1 MNDWQQR
8 ITALAG
14 MALSAAA
21 VQQLARSGE
30 VLHDTVTDTLVG
42 STLNLAPD
50 STLAVYGSLESLR
63 PGLQTLVQQMGN
75 SRQKD
80 LELTRYMVGMIHL
93 SRRLLAKDAAMN
105 TLGQR
110 LEQVNRQYNE
120 FGFERYRVLQS
131 LAGIYRELISPL
143 GQPIRINGNPTHL
156 KSDANQHHIRA
167 LLLAGVRSAVLWQQV
182 GGKRR
187 HFLFSRKRML
197 DTAQQLLRSA

>member
-8 ITALAG
+8 VLALSG

-21 VQQLARSGE
+21 VQQLARSGQ
-30 VLHDTVTDTLVG
+30 VLHDTVTDTLINSV
-42 STLNLAPD
+42 LNLEPE
-50 STLAVYGSLESLR
+50 STLAVYGSLEAMR
-63 PGLQTLVQQMGN
+63 PGFNTLLQQMGN
-75 SRQKD
+75 GTQKD

-93 SRRLLAKDAAMN
+93 SRRLLNNKKALAE
-105 TLGQR
+105 LGRQ
-110 LEQVNRQYNE
+110 LEQVSRQYHE
-120 FGFERYRVLQS
+120 FGFERYRILQS
-131 LAGIYRELISPL
+131 LASIYRELISPL

-156 KSDANQHHIRA
+156 KNEANQHHIRA

-197 DTAQQLLRSA
+197 DTAKQLLQSA